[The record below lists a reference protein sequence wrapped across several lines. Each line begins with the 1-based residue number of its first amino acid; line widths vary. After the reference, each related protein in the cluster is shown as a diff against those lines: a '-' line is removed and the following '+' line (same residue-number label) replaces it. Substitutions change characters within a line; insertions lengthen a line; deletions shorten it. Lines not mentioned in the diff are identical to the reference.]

1 MFPVSMVCPTSP
13 TMPRGGHGS
22 RIPERALRRASASS
36 IRNRR
41 AKDSTRK
48 ETTFAAWYRSLRE
61 FLLQTFTSP
70 ARAQPTLLIRQV
82 SN

>member
-22 RIPERALRRASASS
+22 RIPERTLRRASAS
-36 IRNRR
+36 
-41 AKDSTRK
+41 STRK
-48 ETTFAAWYRSLRE
+48 ETTFAAWCRSLCE
-61 FLLQTFTSP
+61 VLLQTFTSP